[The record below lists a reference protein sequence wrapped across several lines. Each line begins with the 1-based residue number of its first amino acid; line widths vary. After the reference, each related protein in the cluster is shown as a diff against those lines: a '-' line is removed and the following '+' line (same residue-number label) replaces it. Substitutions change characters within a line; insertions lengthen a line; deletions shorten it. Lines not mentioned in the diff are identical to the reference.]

1 MKKIAFSCVLLV
13 GLAGVSLSEPTVVDT
28 QVLGPFAGPGAAL
41 HPDNLEPIPIRY
53 YGTDL
58 GWTYEHD
65 GQLHI
70 LFGDTM
76 ATDQGVRIE
85 ASSGDRL
92 DDSFGTIDLAEWPDP
107 GLITSE
113 NIPRIRF
120 GQNPGTAEASA
131 IDPGHVFDG
140 LKTPEAG
147 FSNGINEFAVLLLTK
162 PQGCRTDGD
171 CENGMSCDASLG
183 YRGVPYF
190 EQRGLTLPC
199 VEGTPLCM
207 AETMQTLDERP
218 LADTGFCTDESSTI
232 WADTPAGGVSAAA
245 LRQRIGI
252 RSPSDPR
259 KYRKIRDWMTN
270 KFLNTTVRTDPES
283 GHRNPRVYLWGRPG
297 FVGVGAKDR
306 FLGVYLAYVDMPA
319 SPDFAFELH
328 YFIGTDASGAP
339 RFSKIEQEAVPLDLD
354 STRDGSQPREVH
366 DLIQHMSVVWIAH
379 LNKWVMFYGG
389 GIDKTPMASIGLP
402 DCGLLEVFAGTECQ
416 DVVTGN
422 GAIRMRT
429 ADEPWGPWSP
439 PQDVIV
445 GGDPAVAGSGQ
456 FGVGGV
462 LQHPACTEPGCASHS
477 PIPIFHD
484 EGHGWF
490 YGANIIEQWIKPVG
504 AGVDVI
510 WNASTW
516 DPYGVVLLRTRINP

>member
-1 MKKIAFSCVLLV
+1 MRKIAFSCLLFI
-13 GLAGVSLSEPTVVDT
+13 GLAEASLSEPSVVDT
-28 QVLGPFAGPGAAL
+28 QVLGPFAGPSAL
-41 HPDNLEPIPIRY
+41 FHPDNVNPIPILY

-58 GWTYEHD
+58 GFTYEHQ
-65 GQLHI
+65 GTVHI

-76 ATDQGVRIE
+76 ANAAGERIE
-85 ASSGDRL
+85 ASSGGRL

-113 NIPRIRF
+113 NIPRIRL
-120 GQNPGTAEASA
+120 GQNAGTAEASA

-147 FSNGINEFAVLLLTK
+147 FSNGSNEFAVLLLTK
-162 PQGCRTDGD
+162 PQGCRNDGD

-183 YRGVPYF
+183 FRGVPYF
-190 EQRGLTLPC
+190 EEAGLTLPC
-199 VEGTPLCM
+199 VEGTALCS
-207 AETMQTLDERP
+207 ADTMLTLDEQP
-218 LADTGFCTDESSTI
+218 IADTGFCTDESSTI
-232 WADTPAGGVSAAA
+232 WADTPAGRVSAAA

-252 RSPSDPR
+252 RSRSDPR
-259 KYRKIRDWMTN
+259 KYRKVRDWMTN
-270 KFLNTTVRTDPES
+270 KFLNTTVRVQDA
-283 GHRNPRVYLWGRPG
+283 GAYLWGRPG
-297 FVGVGAKDR
+297 FVGVGAKER
-306 FLGVYLAYVDMPA
+306 YLGVYLAYAEMPA
-319 SPDFAFELH
+319 APDFAFEIK
-328 YFIGTDASGAP
+328 YFAGTDETGAP
-339 RFSKIEQEAVPLDLD
+339 IFSMLELEAVPLDLD
-354 STRDGSQPREVH
+354 STQNGSQPEEVH
-366 DLIQHMSVVWIAH
+366 DLVQHMSVVRIAH

-389 GIDKTPMASIGLP
+389 GIDKTPMVSIGLP
-402 DCGLLEVFAGTECQ
+402 QCGLLEVFAGTECR

-429 ADEPWGPWSP
+429 ADDPWGPWSP

-445 GGDPAVAGSGQ
+445 GGDPAIAGSGQ

-462 LQHPACTEPGCASHS
+462 LQHPACTQPGCAPHS

-490 YGANIIEQWIKPVG
+490 YGANIIEEWIKPVG

-516 DPYGVVLLRTRINP
+516 DPYGVVLLRTRIKP